1 MSNDSLSLSYVG
13 KAAKGTVTLAG
24 SKSISNRVLI
34 IQALCGDDFDITN
47 LSTSDDTVTLQQLL
61 ASDAK
66 VLDAHHA
73 GTTYRFMTAY
83 LAASEGERTLTG
95 SARMLQRPIGPLV
108 DALRSLGASIT
119 YESKEGYPP
128 LAIKGSTL
136 AGGKVSIDA
145 TMSSQY
151 LSALLLIAPTLE
163 HGLEMT
169 LVGDLV
175 SKPYL
180 LMTLRIMEYFGVE
193 HTWVGD
199 IITVAKQDYIARDF
213 YVEADWS
220 AASYYY
226 SIAALAPAADITLV
240 GLQKDSLQ
248 GDAVI
253 ADISKHFGIE
263 TTYGTDEVRLTKPA
277 GQEPPA
283 MLEYDFLLC
292 PDIAQ
297 TVSVMCAGLGV
308 QALFSG
314 LQTLYIKET
323 DRVAAL
329 QTELLKVGVYFS
341 KLPEKFSAKS
351 GVTYHMQEGKATAPA
366 EVPTF
371 ATYHDHRMA
380 MAFAPLSLLM
390 DICVEDPGVVSK
402 SYGDYWADV
411 AKVLS

>member
-1 MSNDSLSLSYVG
+1 MSNDTLALSYVG
-13 KAAKGTVTLAG
+13 KAARGKVVLAG

-34 IQALCGDDFDITN
+34 IKALCEEDFAITN
-47 LSTSDDTVTLQQLL
+47 LSTSDDTNTLVQLL
-61 ASDAK
+61 KSDAT

-108 DALRSLGASIT
+108 DALRSLGADIA
-119 YESKEGYPP
+119 YEGQEGYPP
-128 LAIKGSTL
+128 LLIRGTKL

-163 HGLEMT
+163 HGLQMT

-180 LMTLRIMEYFGVE
+180 LMTLRIMEYFGVQ
-193 HTWVGD
+193 HTWEGD
-199 IITVAKQDYIARDF
+199 TITVTKQAYVARDF

-226 SIAALAPAADITLV
+226 SIAALAPTADITLV
-240 GLQKDSLQ
+240 GLMKESLQ

-253 ADISKHFGIE
+253 ADIGSQFGIAS
-263 TTYGTDEVRLTKPA
+263 TFGANEVRLVKGA
-277 GQEPPA
+277 DQAPPA

-329 QTELLKVGVYFS
+329 QAELIKVGVFFS

-351 GVTYHMQEGKATAPA
+351 GVTYHMQEGKATAPT
-366 EVPTF
+366 EVPSF

-390 DICVEDPGVVSK
+390 DINIEDPTVVSK
-402 SYGDYWADV
+402 SYGDYWEDME
-411 AKVLS
+411 KVLA